1 MMKGLPCQEEDA
13 AIYAPEELEYGRW
26 LLRDANPVL
35 KQFLEREI
43 QINEG
48 IIESLNVQQTER
60 AKCRHDEI
68 LKKNTEIRQVLEKY
82 FK

>member
-1 MMKGLPCQEEDA
+1 MMKVLPCQEEEEN
-13 AIYAPEELEYGRW
+13 YALEELEYGRW

-48 IIESLNVQQTER
+48 IIESLKVQQTER
-60 AKCRHDEI
+60 ATYRRNEM
-68 LKKNTEIRQVLEKY
+68 LQKNTEIRQVLEKY